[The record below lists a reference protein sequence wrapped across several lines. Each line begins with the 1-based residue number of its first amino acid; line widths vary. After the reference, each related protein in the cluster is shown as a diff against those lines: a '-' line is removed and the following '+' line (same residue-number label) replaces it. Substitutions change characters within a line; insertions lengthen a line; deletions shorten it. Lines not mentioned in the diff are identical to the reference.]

1 MIGTLKKTFTRT
13 QETKP
18 SFTVNFSDPAHQWIT
33 ENPRIERFFNDILEL
48 LSEEEKDSLVTYGE
62 LIFLESQGMHSSV
75 IPSHGDKTFVLVYPQ
90 LKKAILA
97 ADNEEA
103 YAIIFHELGHLYYRH
118 FSMRLHTN
126 EMTKQIEADDFA
138 IRHGFGKGLF
148 NFLMKMPISHE
159 VSQRL
164 EMIRLRT

>member
-75 IPSHGDKTFVLVYPQ
+75 ISIAWRQDLCPRLPAI
-90 LKKAILA
+90 KK
-97 ADNEEA
+97 
-103 YAIIFHELGHLYYRH
+103 GHLSGR
-118 FSMRLHTN
+118 
-126 EMTKQIEADDFA
+126 
-138 IRHGFGKGLF
+138 
-148 NFLMKMPISHE
+148 
-159 VSQRL
+159 
-164 EMIRLRT
+164 